1 MLNSLSDPDPIVAEC
16 TLDGLRQVMAIKSRV
31 VLPYLVPQLTSK
43 PVNTKALS
51 ILASVAGE
59 ALTKYLPKILPA
71 LLSALAGAQGTQDE
85 SQELDYCQAVILSVS
100 DEVGVRIV
108 VDTLLDAAKSTDLQ
122 TKKAASQLLCAFCTH
137 SPGDYSQY
145 VPQMLRGLL
154 RLLADED
161 RDVSES
167 NFKALS
173 DFNKRNLFRS
183 CNGHGMPSIRS
194 QRLLT
199 PPNKSPMFLT
209 FVKQSNS
216 QLVT

>member
-31 VLPYLVPQLTSK
+31 VLPYLVPQLTSD

-71 LLSALAGAQGTQDE
+71 LLLALSGAQGTANE

-100 DEVGVRIV
+100 DEGGIRIV
-108 VDTLLDAAKSTDLQ
+108 VDTLLEAAKSDHLE
-122 TKKAASQLLCAFCTH
+122 TKKAAAQLLCAFCTH

-145 VPQMLRGLL
+145 VPQLLRGLL
-154 RLLADED
+154 KLLADQD
-161 RDVSES
+161 RDVSS
-167 NFKALS
+167 AHIS
-173 DFNKRNLFRS
+173 
-183 CNGHGMPSIRS
+183 
-194 QRLLT
+194 T
-199 PPNKSPMFLT
+199 
-209 FVKQSNS
+209 V
-216 QLVT
+216 